1 MSFKKV
7 EQVKQ
12 EKGFKIWDLLVY
24 GVIAA
29 IVVVVFIAV
38 FSTRDA
44 SSLSGIRVTVEG
56 NEVFKYNFENKEIDY
71 LDESTVTVL
80 TEDDNAIEV
89 KVECASGYN
98 VFTVKKNGSVKMKE
112 TDCSKY
118 HPDCLYMA
126 EVKDN
131 SGFIYCLPHGLRIEP
146 YKYVPSNDI
155 TM

>member
-24 GVIAA
+24 GAIIVI
-29 IVVVVFIAV
+29 IVVIFIAV
-38 FSTRDA
+38 FSTKDTSA
-44 SSLSGIRVTVEG
+44 LNGIRVTVQG
-56 NEVFKYNFENKEIDY
+56 NEVFKYSFENKAIDY
-71 LDESTVTVL
+71 IDESTVTVL
-80 TEDDNAIEV
+80 SEDDTELIV
-89 KVECASGYN
+89 KVECGDGYN
-98 VFTVKKNGSVKMKE
+98 VFTVKKSGSVKMKE
-112 TDCSKY
+112 TDCSRY

-131 SGFIYCLPHGLRIEP
+131 NGFIYCLPHGLRIEP
-146 YKYVPSNDI
+146 YKYVPGNDI